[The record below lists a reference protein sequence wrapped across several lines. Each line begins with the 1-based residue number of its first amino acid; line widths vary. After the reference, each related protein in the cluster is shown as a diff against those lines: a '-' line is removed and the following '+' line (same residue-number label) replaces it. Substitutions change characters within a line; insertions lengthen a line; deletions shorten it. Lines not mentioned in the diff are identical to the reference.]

1 MKYEQIKE
9 ESLTPENRE
18 IIKDMYR
25 MVNRRLW
32 TRPPESGKYSGKT
45 GPLFDLATCDRLIQ
59 GAIDTHIH
67 VAPCASASRPLD
79 GIDIGIQA
87 CEEGME
93 AVAYKSMSQ
102 PSSIEAYLCQK
113 VVNQWAKE
121 HNKKPTKIIG
131 GVVLNHSVGGLNP
144 EAVYVAARIGGR
156 FVWTPNVDAAH
167 LTKII
172 GQPNGIEVLDENDK
186 VVPELLEVFELIKE
200 YDLVLTLSHHSTKER
215 FIMIDTARKMG
226 IERILL
232 VHVFQPLCKMNIEQ
246 MKIAASKGAYL
257 EHCCLDLQP
266 PCHSWE
272 EFLAAVKE
280 VGADHFILATDLG
293 NWIFPPP
300 VATFKRFL
308 GLCIDF
314 GIPEADVEKM
324 AKTNARNLIF

>member
-1 MKYEQIKE
+1 MKYEGIKE

-25 MVNRRLW
+25 TVNRRLW
-32 TRPPESGKYSGKT
+32 TRSTKSGKYSGKA
-45 GPLFDLATCDRLIQ
+45 GPLFDLAIGDRLIQ

-67 VAPCASASRPLD
+67 TAPCAGASRPLD

-93 AVAYKSMSQ
+93 AVVYKSFGQ
-102 PSSIEAYLCQK
+102 PSSSEAYLCQK

-172 GQPNGIEVLDENDK
+172 EQPHGIEVLDENDK

-200 YDLVLTLSHHSTKER
+200 YDLVLTLSHQSTKER
-215 FIMIDTARKMG
+215 FILIDTAREIG

-232 VHVFQPLCKMNIEQ
+232 VHVFQPLTKMNIEQ
-246 MKIAASKGAYL
+246 MKIAVSKGAYL

-266 PCHSWE
+266 QCNPWD
-272 EFLAAVKE
+272 EFVAAVKE
-280 VGADHFILATDLG
+280 VGAEHFILGTDLG
-293 NWIFPPP
+293 NWVFPPP
-300 VATFKRFL
+300 VASFKLFL
-308 GLCIDF
+308 SLCVDY

-324 AKTNARNLIF
+324 AKINAKNLIF